1 MDWYIYIGHI
11 EAAEFHDDWYYKHRY
26 ATDEACDSVVDSIH
40 LSDHDTHKFNQEY
53 NDYIYNFKYYD
64 ALNLDRYLN
73 LTDTDYTMSMS
84 IFDGLWR

>member
-1 MDWYIYIGHI
+1 M
-11 EAAEFHDDWYYKHRY
+11 
-26 ATDEACDSVVDSIH
+26 DSIH